1 MKDTDPEQY
10 APYNYKNIHCEK
22 RLQSL
27 PHGKYDSVYEKDG
40 TKGNIT
46 FCNVDL
52 LNCKKYTQKTLAS
65 PSLMNEQSAGQWPSS
80 ARRYQ

>member
-10 APYNYKNIHCEK
+10 APYNYKNVHCEK

-40 TKGNIT
+40 TKGNIST

-52 LNCKKYTQKTLAS
+52 LNCKKYT
-65 PSLMNEQSAGQWPSS
+65 
-80 ARRYQ
+80 